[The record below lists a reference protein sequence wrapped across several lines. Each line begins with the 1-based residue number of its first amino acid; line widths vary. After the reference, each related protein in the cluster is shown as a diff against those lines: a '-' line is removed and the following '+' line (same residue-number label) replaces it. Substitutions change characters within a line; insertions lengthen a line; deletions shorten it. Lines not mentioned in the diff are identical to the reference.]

1 MSIKLLTNISNN
13 VKKGLI
19 KTYIVIIMKKNIENK
34 RKIANDVS
42 DSTRKKLDGVDCRL
56 IQLLQKD
63 GRMPNNAIAQELGIS
78 EFTVR
83 RRLKRLL
90 DSGIIKIVAVA
101 NPMDLGFEI
110 AGNLKIRID
119 LKKADDVLEKLKKI
133 DALIWVALTTG
144 VTDIDVDFVVR
155 SLKEFHELVFKK
167 ISKIDGVLSTEASL
181 MVDLVKDEHDWGT
194 AWD

>member
-1 MSIKLLTNISNN
+1 
-13 VKKGLI
+13 
-19 KTYIVIIMKKNIENK
+19 MKKYIENN
-34 RKIANDVS
+34 RKASS
-42 DSTRKKLDGVDCRL
+42 DTEDSRAKKLDRVDCQL
-56 IQLLQKD
+56 IRLLQKD

-83 RRLKRLL
+83 RRLKRIL
-90 DSGIIKIVAVA
+90 DNGIIKIVAVA

-119 LKKADDVLEKLKKI
+119 LKKADEVLDKLKKL

-144 VTDIDVDFVVR
+144 GTDIDVDFVVR
-155 SLKEFHELVFKK
+155 SLKEFQELVFKK

>member
-1 MSIKLLTNISNN
+1 
-13 VKKGLI
+13 
-19 KTYIVIIMKKNIENK
+19 MKKYIENN
-34 RKIANDVS
+34 RKALSN
-42 DSTRKKLDGVDCRL
+42 TGNARGRKLDRVDCQL
-56 IQLLQKD
+56 IRLLQKD
-63 GRMPNNAIAQELGIS
+63 GRMPNKAIAQELGIS
-78 EFTVR
+78 EFTAR
-83 RRLKRLL
+83 RRLKKIL
-90 DSGIIKIVAVA
+90 DNGIIKIVAVA

-119 LKKADDVLEKLKKI
+119 LKKADEVLDKLKKL

-144 VTDIDVDFVVR
+144 GTDIDVDFVVR
-155 SLKEFHELVFKK
+155 SLKEFQELVFKK

>member
-1 MSIKLLTNISNN
+1 VEK
-13 VKKGLI
+13 
-19 KTYIVIIMKKNIENK
+19 IIEKN
-34 RKIANDVS
+34 
-42 DSTRKKLDGVDCRL
+42 RKKTNGIVHSQGKRLDRVDCRL

-63 GRMPNNAIAQELGIS
+63 GRMPSNAIAQELGIS

-119 LKKADDVLEKLKKI
+119 LKKADEVLEKLKKL

-144 VTDIDVDFVVR
+144 GTDIDVDFVVR
-155 SLKEFHELVFKK
+155 SLKEFQELVFKK

-181 MVDLVKDEHDWGT
+181 MVDLVKDEHAWGT

>member
-1 MSIKLLTNISNN
+1 MVKFIEKNRKNKNN
-13 VKKGLI
+13 V
-19 KTYIVIIMKKNIENK
+19 
-34 RKIANDVS
+34 ANP
-42 DSTRKKLDGVDCRL
+42 TNKKLDRVDCRL

-63 GRMPNNAIAQELGIS
+63 GRMPNNAIAQQLGIS

-90 DSGIIKIVAVA
+90 GSDIIKIVAVA
-101 NPMDLGFEI
+101 NPINLGFEI
-110 AGNLKIRID
+110 AGNLKIKID
-119 LKKADDVLEKLKKI
+119 LKKADDVLENLKKI

-144 VTDIDVDFVVR
+144 GTDIDADFVVR
-155 SLKEFHELVFKK
+155 SLKEFQELVFKK

-181 MVDLVKDEHDWGT
+181 MVDLVKDKHDWGT